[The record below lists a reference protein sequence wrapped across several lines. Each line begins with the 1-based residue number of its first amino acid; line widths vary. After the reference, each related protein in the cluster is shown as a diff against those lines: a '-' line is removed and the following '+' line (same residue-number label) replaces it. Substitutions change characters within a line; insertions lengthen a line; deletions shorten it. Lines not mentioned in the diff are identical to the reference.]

1 MRNILIVLVAL
12 VTLTSCSSIPNI
24 IQVDTKPVERPP
36 LIVPKVDEFT
46 TRPIE
51 WIVVTPENV
60 EQVFQDLENSNTD
73 VVLYAIT
80 DEGYKNLSLN
90 MADIIKLIQQQKAI
104 IAAYEKYNNEKETE

>member
-1 MRNILIVLVAL
+1 MRNILIASVAL
-12 VTLTSCSSIPNI
+12 LALTSCSSIPNVLEI
-24 IQVDTKPVERPP
+24 NTTPVEKPP

-46 TRPIE
+46 TRPID
-51 WIVVTPENV
+51 WKVITPENID
-60 EQVFQDLENSNTD
+60 QVFQDMENENID

-80 DEGYKNLSLN
+80 DDGYKNLSLN